1 MCTRER
7 PMWLHPWKLL
17 FMVQK
22 GKKTQ
27 PRGETPPSPLAFC
40 FKKMLCFKTGLGMG
54 VSTTPEVQH
63 SNRFTA
69 RRLPIIYGLKA

>member
-27 PRGETPPSPLAFC
+27 PRGETPPSPLAFVLRRC
-40 FKKMLCFKTGLGMG
+40 GASKPGWEWEFQRLLKFNT
-54 VSTTPEVQH
+54 
-63 SNRFTA
+63 NWFTA